1 MFLIVYIASYL
12 FLAIKY
18 GWKLLLREINVD
30 DQPMSKTEFSLLY
43 QLHDGKKLQD
53 KDKEENNNGIFF
65 LDAMPLDV
73 LGSLF

>member
-1 MFLIVYIASYL
+1 
-12 FLAIKY
+12 
-18 GWKLLLREINVD
+18 
-30 DQPMSKTEFSLLY
+30 MSKTEFSLLY

-73 LGSLF
+73 LGSLFW